1 MKLNSVGINLILL
14 QVFNLL
20 LTLKIS
26 LLISKLYLCDKIKK
40 LMLKLTQINVYP
52 VKSLDGFSPDSAIVE
67 KRGLQHDRLWLITD
81 TDGMFLTQRT
91 NPKMAMLRA
100 TVEGDCLVIQEK
112 DKPSNDFKIPINT
125 EGPLSPVTVWDDT
138 MKASSVSKEINGF
151 LSDFLEKDVL
161 LVKMPDTTERRVEE
175 NYNRGNDIVSFAD
188 GYPFLIIG
196 EASMADLNG
205 RLNDPLSIRRF
216 RTNFIFSGG
225 EAFQEDSFQNF
236 KIGDV
241 DFMGMKN
248 CARCV
253 LITRDPD
260 TGVKG
265 KEPLLTLQN
274 YRQKG
279 TKTLFG
285 QNLIWDFEKWATNH
299 NPIIKVGDTI
309 TLL

>member
-1 MKLNSVGINLILL
+1 MLN
-14 QVFNLL
+14 
-20 LTLKIS
+20 
-26 LLISKLYLCDKIKK
+26 
-40 LMLKLTQINVYP
+40 LTQINIYP

-67 KRGLQHDRLWLITD
+67 KRGLQHDRRWLITD
-81 TDGMFLTQRT
+81 PNGMFLTQRT

-100 TVEGDCLVIQEK
+100 TIEGDCLVIQEK

-125 EGPLSPVTVWDDT
+125 EGPLSHVTVWDDT
-138 MKASSVSKEINGF
+138 MKAASVSKEVNGF
-151 LSDFLEKDVL
+151 LSDFLEKEVL
-161 LVKMPDTTERRVEE
+161 LLKMPDTTERRVEE

-196 EASMADLNG
+196 ESSMNDLNG

-225 EAFQEDSFQNF
+225 TPFQEDGFQNF
-236 KIGDV
+236 KIGHV

-248 CARCV
+248 CSRCV

-279 TKTLFG
+279 TKTMFG
-285 QNLIWDFEKWATNH
+285 QNLIWDFEKWQSNSE
-299 NPIIKVGDTI
+299 PKIIVGDTI

>member
-1 MKLNSVGINLILL
+1 
-14 QVFNLL
+14 
-20 LTLKIS
+20 
-26 LLISKLYLCDKIKK
+26 
-40 LMLKLTQINVYP
+40 MLKLTQINVYP

-67 KRGLQHDRLWLITD
+67 KRGLQHDRRWLITD
-81 TDGMFLTQRT
+81 PSGMFLTQRT

-100 TVEGDCLVIQEK
+100 TIEGDCLVIQEK
-112 DKPSNDFKIPINT
+112 NKPSNDFKIPINT
-125 EGPLSPVTVWDDT
+125 EGSLSPVTVWDDT
-138 MKASSVSKEINGF
+138 VKAASVSKEVNGF
-151 LSDFLEKDVL
+151 LSDFLEKEVC
-161 LVKMPDTTERRVEE
+161 LVKMPDTIERRVEE

-196 EASMADLNG
+196 EASMADLNA
-205 RLNDPLSIRRF
+205 RLTDPLSIRRF

-225 EAFQEDSFQNF
+225 VAFQEDDFQNF

-253 LITRDPD
+253 LTTRDPD
-260 TGVKG
+260 TGMKG

-279 TKTLFG
+279 TKTIFG
-285 QNLIWDFEKWATNH
+285 QNLIWNFEKWAN
-299 NPIIKVGDTI
+299 NEQPKISVGDTI